1 MLPAAQGRSTMEIH
15 AYDWDAPTAM
25 TARGRAQHRIK
36 VARTTLSA
44 LSLAGTAL
52 VGAGILMRWR
62 SSHKT
67 G

>member
-1 MLPAAQGRSTMEIH
+1 MEIH

-25 TARGRAQHRIK
+25 TAKGRAQHRIK

-62 SSHKT
+62 NSHKA